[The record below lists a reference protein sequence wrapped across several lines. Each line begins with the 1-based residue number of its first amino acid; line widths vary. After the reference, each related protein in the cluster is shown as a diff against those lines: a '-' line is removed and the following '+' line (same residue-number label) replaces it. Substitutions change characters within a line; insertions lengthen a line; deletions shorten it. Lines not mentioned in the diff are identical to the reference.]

1 MTNLTRAEIANKCAT
16 ALITSRDE
24 NAIANKVNIGRV
36 KTVVVSISDIQAYL
50 QTNNIWLPLKAAAAD
65 AANAAHIPALA
76 LLEAATAR
84 FEHIDTALPFVGTV
98 LGALVAAGIM
108 TAANQAA
115 IIAMGT
121 VPDLVTAY
129 DVQRVLEGV

>member
-1 MTNLTRAEIANKCAT
+1 MTNLTRAEIADKCAA
-16 ALITSRDE
+16 ALIVSRDE
-24 NAIANKVNIGRV
+24 HAIANRVNIGRV
-36 KTVVVSISDIQAYL
+36 KTVVVNISDIQAYL

-65 AANAAHIPALA
+65 AGNAAHIPALA

-84 FEHIDTALPFVGTV
+84 FEHIDTTLPFVGTV
-98 LGALVAAGIM
+98 LGALVTAGIM